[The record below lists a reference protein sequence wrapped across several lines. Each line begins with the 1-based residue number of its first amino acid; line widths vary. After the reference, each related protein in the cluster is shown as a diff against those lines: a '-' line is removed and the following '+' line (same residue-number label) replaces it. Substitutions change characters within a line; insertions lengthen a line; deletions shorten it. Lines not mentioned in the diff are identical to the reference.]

1 MKCFKGRKDRSLG
14 ASPRG
19 DFLRGICDPN
29 LFVPNHTILG
39 LIITDDDLLYV
50 SGSIVPVMKIY

>member
-1 MKCFKGRKDRSLG
+1 MLQGQEGPVLRTI
-14 ASPRG
+14 PR
-19 DFLRGICDPN
+19 DFLREICDPN

-50 SGSIVPVMKIY
+50 SGSIIPVMKIY